1 MQFSEGQ
8 IVVHPHHGPC
18 TVAGVTTRTVRGVAT
33 SYIDLAVHAKEMS
46 ICVPVHNV
54 AEVGLRQVL
63 DAQGLSELLEVLREP
78 TGEEEAGWS
87 RRFKNNV
94 EQLRTGDL
102 FATATVVR
110 DLTRRQAEKGVSWG
124 EKDLLRHA
132 RQPVVTELA
141 LALSLTEEEAEHALE
156 EAILHGVT
164 PCAQTLATAS

>member
-18 TVAGVTTRTVRGVAT
+18 TVTGVTTRAIRGIET
-33 SYIDLAVHAKEMS
+33 RYIDLAVHAKGLG
-46 ICVPVHNV
+46 ICVPLDNV

-63 DAQGLSELLEVLREP
+63 NAKGLNELLDVLRAP
-78 TGEEEAGWS
+78 TEHEETGWS
-87 RRFKNNV
+87 RRFKDNV
-94 EQLRTGDL
+94 EQLRVGDL
-102 FATATVVR
+102 LTTAKVVR

-141 LALSLTEEEAEHALE
+141 VALSLTEEEAGHAIE
-156 EAILHGVT
+156 EAILHGVS
-164 PCAQTLATAS
+164 PRLDLAAAS